1 MKKNILTRRDF
12 LKMAGVT
19 SAGLA
24 LSACGVDATRLPDL
38 TATPSLTP
46 FPTSTNTPT
55 ITPTPKP
62 PTMGELARKLG
73 FDIGIALR
81 IVDDFNNLDYQN
93 FLLNFSMLTDAWA
106 SHTSRTDNKQS
117 GWGSQK
123 FTMDYWNMLSVF
135 CKSHNMNLDLHLL
148 YWGYWHFQKDS
159 PVYYLNQASK
169 EEVETWYHER
179 IKMFFEIP
187 YFTSA
192 IFANEVIVTNPTN
205 LDYWWVTDFNPLY
218 NIYGKN
224 YPYESYKV
232 AWNEAIKTGREVG
245 KDIHLIY
252 NTTSSETKSPGGD
265 FEYSYLAGLRDKLN
279 KEFGIERPFDIGLQ
293 LHTGTAPIKDGECWR
308 WNSKYYEKTSLT
320 ERFKKLGEIGDI
332 RITEFS
338 IADTQDIQEQKDIL
352 HTVVE
357 SFIESGFG
365 KSFIMWGTQEQF
377 DTDLAR
383 INLSCSMR
391 NLMDAS
397 YTPMF
402 MFDELYKILQSKL

>member
-1 MKKNILTRRDF
+1 MKKNKLTRRDF
-12 LKMAGVT
+12 LKVAGVA

-24 LSACGVDATRLPDL
+24 LSACGVDATKLPDP

-55 ITPTPKP
+55 LTPTPKP
-62 PTMGELARKLG
+62 STMGELARKLG

-81 IVDDFNNLDYQN
+81 IVDDFNNPDYQD
-93 FLLNFSMLTDAWA
+93 FILNFSMLTDGWA
-106 SHTSRTDNKQS
+106 SNTGLTDNKQS

-123 FTMDYWNMLSVF
+123 FTMDYWNMLSAF
-135 CKSHNMNLDLHLL
+135 CKTHNISLDLNHL
-148 YWGYWHFQKDS
+148 YYGGGYFDKNS
-159 PVYYLNQASK
+159 PVYYLNTASK
-169 EEVETWYHER
+169 DEIDNWYHDR
-179 IKMFFEIP
+179 VKMFFEIP

-192 IFANEVIVTNPTN
+192 GFVNEVIYDNPTN
-205 LDYWWVTDFNPLY
+205 LNYGWQANENPLY

-232 AWNEAIKTGREVG
+232 IWNEAVKTGRQIGE
-245 KDIHLIY
+245 DIHLIY
-252 NTTSSETKSPGGD
+252 NTTCLETKNPGGNYE
-265 FEYSYLAGLRDKLN
+265 FSYLAGLRDKLN
-279 KEFGIERPFDIGLQ
+279 KELDIERPFDIGLQ
-293 LHTGTAPIKDGECWR
+293 LHIGTAPIQRGECYR
-308 WNSKYYEKTSLT
+308 WDSKYYEKNSLV
-320 ERFKKLGEIGDI
+320 ERFRKLGEIGDI

-338 IADTQDIQEQKDIL
+338 IADTQDAQEQKDIL

-377 DTDLAR
+377 DTEPAR

-397 YTPMF
+397 YKPMF
-402 MFDELYKILQSKL
+402 MYDELYKILQSKS